1 MFGIEIK
8 PIYVEIM
15 KPRIKLNTKTNK
27 YQCSLGYGWLGFGST
42 PEIAYNHCQR
52 LNSNVDT
59 YDLAA

>member
-1 MFGIEIK
+1 
-8 PIYVEIM
+8 M

-52 LNSNVDT
+52 LNSNVDN